1 MRFVLISQAFRAR
14 LSSKV
19 YETTEAAHDTPG
31 LDRVDPEDMAA
42 APAVQAAAD
51 RVQAKPVCRSTRRA
65 MRPRGVNALPT
76 LSPSTPTLASQ

>member
-19 YETTEAAHDTPG
+19 YETTEAAQDTPG
-31 LDRVDPEDMAA
+31 LDRVDPEDTA

-51 RVQAKPVCRSTRRA
+51 KARVKPVRSTRRA